1 MQKINVLYINT
12 FLKGGAFQAAR
23 RLHNGL
29 RDLGVESQFLGFS
42 GKAQNTSIHAI
53 PRWQN
58 LLVKAAVKFKMP
70 INRAGKNA
78 RLIPP
83 GGNYEV
89 YSFPTSD
96 FDLSKH
102 PLVKQADIIH
112 LHWVNNFLDYPTFF
126 EKVKKPI
133 IWTLH
138 DMNLFQGGFHYEDDQ
153 QRNAIAFEELD
164 QKLKLIKQNALANV
178 QSLQIVCPSKWLMTV
193 SKNSSIGS
201 NFDHF
206 HIFNGLDLDIF
217 KPRDRNIIKA
227 AYQLPSNQLLF
238 LFVAEKVGNPR
249 KGFDLLLQAIQSLEG
264 RKDILFCAIGEL
276 DAKAKQENILELGYI
291 REEAKLSELYAAS
304 DAVILPS
311 REDNLP
317 NVMLEAMACGTPVI
331 GFSIGGVPEVVITGQ
346 TGILAQ
352 RVTADA
358 LKAAILDFADRRIEL
373 DRNAIRAFA
382 EMHFDVKT
390 QAGKYLT
397 LYESCLGKLKQRP

>member
-1 MQKINVLYINT
+1 MVTKVARK
-12 FLKGGAFQAAR
+12 LKF
-23 RLHNGL
+23 
-29 RDLGVESQFLGFS
+29 
-42 GKAQNTSIHAI
+42 
-53 PRWQN
+53 
-58 LLVKAAVKFKMP
+58 P

-78 RLIPP
+78 KRIPNV
-83 GGNYEV
+83 GSYEV

-96 FDLSKH
+96 FDLSQH

-153 QRNAIAFEELD
+153 QRNALVFEELD
-164 QKLKLIKQNALANV
+164 QKLKIIKEKALANV
-178 QSLQIVCPSKWLMTV
+178 QSLQIVCPSKWLMTA
-193 SKNSSIGS
+193 SKSSSIGS

-217 KPRDRNIIKA
+217 NPKDKLTVRA
-227 AYQLPSNQLLF
+227 AYQLPPNQLLF
-238 LFVAEKVGNPR
+238 LFVAEKLGNPR
-249 KGFDLLLQAIQSLEG
+249 KGFDLLLQVIQSLEG

-291 REEAKLSELYAAS
+291 REEAKLAELYAAS

-331 GFSIGGVPEVVITGQ
+331 GFPIGGVPEVVITGQ

-352 RVTADA
+352 EVTVDA

-382 EMHFDVKT
+382 EMHFDLKT
-390 QAGKYLT
+390 QAGKYLA
-397 LYESCLGKLKQRP
+397 LYESCLEKWK